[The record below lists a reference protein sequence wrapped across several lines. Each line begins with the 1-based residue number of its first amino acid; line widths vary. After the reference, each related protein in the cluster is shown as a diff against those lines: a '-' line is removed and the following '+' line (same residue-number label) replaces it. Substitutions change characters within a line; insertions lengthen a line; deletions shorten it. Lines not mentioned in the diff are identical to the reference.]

1 MSSQVPLTQ
10 SLKKSER
17 DYQGTSYSE
26 AHDLY
31 AKLKALELASSKEAR
46 VTRLL
51 LDNSCSYNGFNAFF
65 LPFIAGAESLA
76 KKLIVVKQED
86 KIDVSLF
93 KNFFKEKI
101 GDNIFR
107 ALDYEGGFPQSFT
120 IFSDDICDV
129 MHFVMNKQQ
138 RAERLTRR
146 TLLSKTTPRPL
157 MVCPFKKEQMDHPFY
172 KEEIKEF
179 VEDFLE
185 HRDEVINLRAK
196 ETIDEQPRAYEY
208 FSNFIRKV
216 GLNVEQLKA
225 ECEIVFLDEYSLD
238 QEDRLPLK
246 STSDFFLEEQRVVTS
261 NFVVFIRPP
270 TWDVECA
277 DPFFPSLSFECS
289 DASSKKNRYQLK
301 GFSFSEDIHGESF
314 CGAVFDRQTLYT
326 WSRKRPKCQLAE
338 DLQEELEQIDHLMKE
353 KMDLTDFSY
362 NHSISLINHL
372 DFCIYEK
379 Q

>member
-10 SLKKSER
+10 SLKKAER
-17 DYQGTSYSE
+17 DYKGTSYSE

-31 AKLKALELASSKEAR
+31 AKLKALEIASSKEAR
-46 VTRLL
+46 ISRLL
-51 LDNSCSYNGFNAFF
+51 LDNSYSYNGFNAFF
-65 LPFIAGAESLA
+65 LPFFAGAESLA
-76 KKLIVVKQED
+76 KKLIAVREED

-93 KNFFKEKI
+93 KKFFQERI
-101 GDNIFR
+101 GDNIFG
-107 ALDYEGGFPQSFT
+107 ALDYEGGFPKSFT
-120 IFSDDICDV
+120 IFSDEISEV
-129 MHFVMNKQQ
+129 IHFVMNKQQ
-138 RAERLTRR
+138 RAEKLTRR
-146 TLLSKTTPRPL
+146 TLLMKKKPKPL
-157 MVCPFKKEQMDHPFY
+157 MVWPFKQEQIDHPFY

-185 HRDEVINLRAK
+185 HRDGVINLRAQ
-196 ETIDEQPRAYEY
+196 ERIDEQPRAYEY

-216 GLNVEQLKA
+216 GLNLEQLKA

-238 QEDRLPLK
+238 QEDRVPLK
-246 STSDFFLEEQRVVTS
+246 STSDFLLEEQRVVSS

-289 DASSKKNRYQLK
+289 DASLKKNRYLLK
-301 GFSFSEDIHGESF
+301 GLSFSQDIDGESF
-314 CGAVFDRQTLYT
+314 CGAVFDHQTLYT

-338 DLQEELEQIDHLMKE
+338 DLQEELEQIDHLLKT
-353 KMDLTDFSY
+353 KGDLTDFSY
-362 NHSISLINHL
+362 NHSVSLINYL